1 MGIVNKRGFSL
12 LLECLIG
19 LAVFAVAI
27 LMTMSL
33 YPVADRSLGQARDL
47 ATANQLAHR
56 VMERTLAQ
64 PYAAVVPIPAS
75 ADTHYLIQDSHS
87 GNMASK
93 EFIYQVDISNPTG
106 ASQLK
111 IVQVKINW
119 THGETRRELKIQS
132 AKCPF

>member
-1 MGIVNKRGFSL
+1 MIIRRRGFSL

-19 LAVFAVAI
+19 LALFATAI

-47 ATANQLAHR
+47 ATASQLAHR

-64 PYAAVVPIPAS
+64 PYASVLPVAPDPTTVLQ
-75 ADTHYLIQDSHS
+75 TQDSHS
-87 GNMASK
+87 GNAVSVK
-93 EFIYQVDISNPTG
+93 YTYQVDITNPT
-106 ASQLK
+106 APSQLK
-111 IVQVKINW
+111 IVQVTVSW
-119 THGETRRELKIQS
+119 DHGALHRDFKLQS